1 MTAVRLPLESGR
13 GLRSARE
20 VLAAAWEWARTR
32 LFNSPA
38 NAVVSLL
45 LIVLLAWASFLFLRW
60 MAFEADWGVVRTN
73 RRLLLVGRFPQDQEW
88 RIWPVVYALTA
99 LLGWTWGSWGRVTR
113 WAAATM
119 ALIGVLVLPTLA
131 GWGGALAF
139 LPAVT
144 LAALVHLVALRLA
157 TRPAWRT
164 RVRVASGVGWF
175 LALPL
180 TLALLHV
187 RGGVDPTL
195 WGGLYLNLVVA
206 SGAVMG
212 ALPLGIALALARTS
226 SFRAL
231 RWAST
236 VYVEVMRG
244 LPLPV
249 MLTLSWLALR
259 TFLPSWGGLDEV
271 ALVYRVTI
279 AFALFT
285 AAFIAEAVRGG
296 LNSIPR
302 GQREAAAALGLQWWQ
317 MTAYVTMPQ
326 AIRNSLPALAGEFI
340 GLFMTTTLVA
350 VVGLTDMLQAARGT
364 TEQPDFFGRQKEVLL
379 FVGMLFWVTAFA
391 LSRLS
396 ARLERALAGKGTRRA

>member
-1 MTAVRLPLESGR
+1 MTVAGLPLEGDR
-13 GLRSARE
+13 RPQE
-20 VLAAAWEWARTR
+20 VLADGWRWARTR
-32 LFNSPA
+32 LFSSPG
-38 NAVVSLL
+38 NVLVSLL
-45 LIVLLAWASFLFLRW
+45 LIAILAWVGFGIVRW
-60 MAFEADWGVVRTN
+60 VLTDADWSVVREN
-73 RRLLLVGRFPQDQEW
+73 RRLLLVGRFPLGEEW
-88 RIWPVVYALTA
+88 RIWPVLYALTV
-99 LLGWTWGSWGRVTR
+99 LLGWTWGAWGRVSR
-113 WAAATM
+113 AAAATM
-119 ALIGVLVLPTLA
+119 LLLAVLVLPTLA
-131 GWGGALAF
+131 GWGGLRIVLPALA
-139 LPAVT
+139 
-144 LAALVHLVALRLA
+144 LAAVAYLAAARLA
-157 TRPAWRT
+157 AVPVRRT
-164 RVRVASGVGWF
+164 RVRIASGVGWF

-180 TLALLHV
+180 ALVLLHV
-187 RGGVDPTL
+187 RGGVEPGL

-206 SGAVMG
+206 SGAIIG

-226 SFRAL
+226 SFRTL
-231 RWAST
+231 RLTAT
-236 VYVEVMRG
+236 AYVEIMRG

-259 TFLPSWGGLDEV
+259 AFLPSWGGLDEV

-285 AAFIAEAVRGG
+285 AAFIAEAIRGG

-302 GQREAAAALGLQWWQ
+302 GQREAASALGLKWWQ

-326 AIRNSLPALAGEFI
+326 AVRNSLPALAGEFI
-340 GLFMTTTLVA
+340 GLFMTTTLIA
-350 VVGLTDMLQAARGT
+350 VVGLTDMLQAARAT

>member
-1 MTAVRLPLESGR
+1 MSVAGLPVEG
-13 GLRSARE
+13 GPEPRE
-20 VLAAAWEWARTR
+20 VLASAWRWTRTR

-38 NAVVSLL
+38 NALVSLVLIAL
-45 LIVLLAWASFLFLRW
+45 LTWVGFSALRW
-60 MAFEADWGVVRTN
+60 TVTDAEWGAIRAN
-73 RRLLLVGRFPQDQEW
+73 RRLLLVGRFPLGEEW
-88 RIWPVVYALTA
+88 RIWPVMYAMTVLV
-99 LLGWTWGSWGRVTR
+99 GFTWGAWGRVSR
-113 WAAATM
+113 MALGTM
-119 ALIGVLVLPTLA
+119 VLIGVLVLPTLA
-131 GWGGALAF
+131 GWGGLRVV
-139 LPAVT
+139 LPAIA
-144 LAALVHLVALRLA
+144 LAALAYLGAHRLA
-157 TRPAWRT
+157 GAARQRG
-164 RVRVASGVGWF
+164 RVRTASVVGWF

-180 TLALLHV
+180 ALVLLQV
-187 RGGVDPTL
+187 RGGVDPAL

-206 SGAVMG
+206 SGAIIG
-212 ALPLGIALALARTS
+212 ALPLGVLLALARTS

-231 RWAST
+231 RVTAT
-236 VYVEVMRG
+236 VYVEIMRG

-259 TFLPSWGGLDEV
+259 SFLPSWGGLDEV

-285 AAFIAEAVRGG
+285 AAFIAEAIRGG

-302 GQREAAAALGLQWWQ
+302 GQREAAAALGLKWWQ

-350 VVGLTDMLQAARGT
+350 VVGLTDMLQAARAT
-364 TEQPDFFGRQKEVLL
+364 TEQPAFFGRQKEVLL